1 MALVRCPKH
10 HIPYNPDNPR
20 GCPACA
26 REKEGSDSASVMQEL
41 ARASRS
47 IAKPELEEFPA
58 PPAEETEKEKEKEK
72 ETEAPKERKQ
82 TLGDMFGGVRKKEE
96 APPPPSPPPQEQE
109 KEKKTKASKKR
120 EQTLSEMFAGARKE
134 PAKARQRAVKTAAAP
149 LADRIRDRLPKS
161 KVLSYG
167 IPAVALMAGFL
178 IFTSG
183 PEFIVEPHPADFAGT
198 PRPLPVEPGSAIE
211 AVFSALG
218 IQPPQP
224 NPDFPQLEPYSYGTE
239 LTIDAFNGFV
249 YAITYSLPNRAW
261 RGIRVGASEQR
272 TMGSLALL
280 GTVTESGNRERPA
293 ATQREGYTTY
303 LAVSNRPTVTLT
315 TQVRPPNGCFD
326 VSVDMQPKVIGLLI
340 DGDTRYAAVARA
352 GAAPEWVSSRVR
364 VVNRAVSGP
373 YAGARA
379 C

>member
-1 MALVRCPKH
+1 MALVRCSKH

-58 PPAEETEKEKEKEK
+58 PPAEAKEKETETSKEREQTLSEMFAGVRKKEETAPPPKEKEKEK
-72 ETEAPKERKQ
+72 ETEAP
-82 TLGDMFGGVRKKEE
+82 EE
-96 APPPPSPPPQEQE
+96 
-109 KEKKTKASKKR
+109 R
-120 EQTLSEMFAGARKE
+120 EQTLSEMFGGARKK
-134 PAKARQRAVKTAAAP
+134 PAQARQLVVGTAAP
-149 LADRIRDRLPKS
+149 LADRIRDRLPAS
-161 KVLSYG
+161 KLLTYG
-167 IPAVALMAGFL
+167 IPAVVLMSGFL

-183 PEFIVEPHPADFAGT
+183 PEFVAEPHPADFTGT
-198 PRPLPVEPGSAIE
+198 PRPLPVEPGSAIQ

-224 NPDFPQLEPYSYGTE
+224 NPDSPRLERYSYGTE
-239 LTIDAFNGFV
+239 LTIDAYNGFV
-249 YAITYSLPNRAW
+249 YALTYGLPNRAW

-272 TMGSLALL
+272 TRGSLALL
-280 GTVTESGNRERPA
+280 GTISESGNRERPA

-303 LAVSNRPTVTLT
+303 LSVSNRPTVTLS

-326 VSVDMQPKVIGLLI
+326 VSVDMRPKVIGLLI

-352 GAAPEWVSSRVR
+352 GAVPQWVSSRVR
-364 VVNRAVSGP
+364 VVNRAMSGP
-373 YAGARA
+373 YAGTRA